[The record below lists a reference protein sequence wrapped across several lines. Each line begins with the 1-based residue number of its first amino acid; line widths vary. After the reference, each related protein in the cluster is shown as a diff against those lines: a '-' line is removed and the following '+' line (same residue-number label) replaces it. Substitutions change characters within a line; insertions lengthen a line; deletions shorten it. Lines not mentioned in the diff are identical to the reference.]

1 MIVINILSI
10 LILACIIYC
19 GFWILEI
26 IISQIKCKGGN
37 NTEEPVIVYPEI
49 RIEKEENIFR
59 L

>member
-10 LILACIIYC
+10 LILVGIIYF
-19 GFWILEI
+19 GFWILEM
-26 IISQIKCKGGN
+26 IISQIDCRREN
-37 NTEEPVIVYPEI
+37 NTEEPVIVYPEV

>member
-1 MIVINILSI
+1 MIVINILYV

-26 IISQIKCKGGN
+26 IISQIDCRREN
-37 NTEEPVIVYPEI
+37 DTEEPVIVYPEV
-49 RIEKEENIFR
+49 RIEKAENIFR

>member
-10 LILACIIYC
+10 LILVGIIYC
-19 GFWILEI
+19 GFWILEM
-26 IISQIKCKGGN
+26 IISQIKCRREN
-37 NTEEPVIVYPEI
+37 NTEEPVIVYPEV